1 MSRLSAALLLA
12 SQLAE
17 YEAVKSRQDHV
28 QPEHLMIAV
37 LSLDK
42 VFDPAVQWQFQIADD
57 TLAQVRSEWEPVR
70 AILVMHGADPSRIRR
85 TVRRS
90 LEQQT
95 LSSPSKVA
103 IPEPSAET
111 AQVLSRASRIAD
123 VMRSERLRVEHFL
136 TAVLGEP
143 IPRVQ
148 DLLRKLNL
156 DVAALRLALIP
167 LERPTRPPASQE
179 SAAPIAEESAAP
191 AAEENATA
199 AAQESVVPVAE
210 VNFAAAAEE
219 RAVSV
224 AEESAAPAAE
234 KNVTAAAQESFVPV
248 AEVNVAP
255 VAEERAVSVAEESA
269 APAAE
274 ENAAPA
280 GQESVAPAAVEGGK
294 TTGEDVRHRHPE
306 PPVTVWPIA
315 SPAPIEDKAPPVQPP
330 PVPASMAT
338 AEPPQE
344 QQEVAMIH
352 TRVLESVDAGRPAAP
367 SLKGAA
373 QRLACLCEV
382 PGQLEKQTRL
392 EPFLHRFLRG
402 AMEGLPDAPRGA
414 ILMRG
419 SGDDDFLLK
428 AHYPVG
434 EPTVNLTA
442 ARQAIESR
450 QAFISRSHTPEADA
464 VYGLY
469 APMIFKGE
477 ILGVLCVDGAPRQT
491 CFDADDLT
499 LVMVFAQHA
508 AMAIANYRLQD
519 DARRNGALVERL
531 LTNFS
536 PKIRQRLLER
546 ARRGRLQ
553 LGGERSEVTIM
564 FSDIRNFT
572 SITADLETED
582 VMDMLNECFSASAE
596 SIFKFGGTI
605 DKFVGD
611 AILAVFGS
619 PDPDPHQHINSL
631 RAALSMQAAVAQL
644 NRTRVARGRVP
655 CQIGIGVH
663 CGEVLHGFVGA
674 AERIEFTV
682 IGDAVNKAS
691 RYCSAAPAGDV
702 LISSEL
708 YQRVWRKVEATQTT
722 IPTKHEGPLSAYRI
736 RGLRQESSPKMKS
749 A

>member
-1 MSRLSAALLLA
+1 MLA

-28 QPEHLMIAV
+28 QPEHLIIAV

-70 AILVMHGADPSRIRR
+70 ATLVLHGADPSRIRR

-179 SAAPIAEESAAP
+179 SAAPVAEESAAP
-191 AAEENATA
+191 AAEENVTA

-210 VNFAAAAEE
+210 VN
-219 RAVSV
+219 V
-224 AEESAAPAAE
+224 APA
-234 KNVTAAAQESFVPV
+234 
-248 AEVNVAP
+248 
-255 VAEERAVSVAEESA
+255 AEERAVSVAEESA

-294 TTGEDVRHRHPE
+294 TTGEDVRHRHHE

-315 SPAPIEDKAPPVQPP
+315 SPAPIEDKAPPVQRP

>member
-70 AILVMHGADPSRIRR
+70 ATLVLHGADPSRIRR

-179 SAAPIAEESAAP
+179 SAAPVAEESAAP
-191 AAEENATA
+191 AAEENVTA

-210 VNFAAAAEE
+210 VNFAAA
-219 RAVSV
+219 
-224 AEESAAPAAE
+224 
-234 KNVTAAAQESFVPV
+234 
-248 AEVNVAP
+248 
-255 VAEERAVSVAEESA
+255 AEERAVSVAEESA

-315 SPAPIEDKAPPVQPP
+315 SPAPIEDKAPPVQRP